1 MCICPESRAFGFD
14 QRRAITMAKKK
25 ATTAAKDLP
34 KAREHRR
41 DNELTAKPSKKKRG
55 APLNDQDPKRRLG
68 NFEGAGEAPRRGS
81 RTTGIGGQSKQKF
94 KTDKK
99 QA

>member
-1 MCICPESRAFGFD
+1 
-14 QRRAITMAKKK
+14 MATKK
-25 ATTAAKDLP
+25 ALNAVPKQPGKTGKKSTAV
-34 KAREHRR
+34 
-41 DNELTAKPSKKKRG
+41 KKKRG

-99 QA
+99 KA